1 MTNHEK
7 EAYLEHSISISEDAV
22 KEQIECAKEHAKA
35 FLANIAERPGNL
47 RLALGELDTLV
58 QELQNTLHQAEAAN
72 CRMQAQQEALKLL
85 KA

>member
-7 EAYLEHSISISEDAV
+7 EAYLEHSISINEDAI
-22 KEQIECAKEHAKA
+22 KEQIECAKEHAEA
-35 FLANIAERPGNL
+35 FLDNIAERPNNL

-58 QELQNTLHQAEAAN
+58 QELQNTLHQAEAAGY
-72 CRMQAQQEALKLL
+72 RMQAQQEALKLL

>member
-1 MTNHEK
+1 MTNHKK
-7 EAYLEHSISISEDAV
+7 EAYLEHSISINEDAI
-22 KEQIECAKEHAKA
+22 KEQIKCAKEHAKA
-35 FLANIAERPGNL
+35 FLDNIAESPGNL